1 MLRKF
6 NSYDELVEALDA
18 EALLPTEIDAQ
29 ILAWVNELAEMKPK
43 FEKLNKAES
52 KRKGYHAVYQER
64 RKLTIAALT
73 ERLDPDELKRL
84 KQLAEEKVAERENDG

>member
-6 NSYDELVEALDA
+6 ADVDDLFD
-18 EALLPTEIDAQ
+18 TIDNEV
-29 ILAWVNELAEMKPK
+29 ILAWVNELNEMKPK
-43 FEKLNKAES
+43 FEKLNKAEK
-52 KRKGYHAVYQER
+52 KRQGYHAVYQER

-84 KQLAEEKVAERENDG
+84 KRLAEEKVAERKVED